1 MRPAR
6 NRPPKLVP
14 HAEASRPAPL
24 PTLEALI
31 ERSKVAGAGGSG
43 PGSTELR
50 RTVERLVAGDRR
62 ALGELDPMMGLTL
75 IDAWTAVTSAFGAT
89 ADAPV
94 IDASRTIAATRSA
107 VARVLEAA
115 ARGARVA
122 IATAYPA
129 SLVTMHLSF
138 SRLARANGAEVVDL
152 ADFGP
157 IRADGRMP
165 RWLRWVGGVA
175 VVSDGQSLCDTR
187 DGEAAR
193 EWMFAIPR
201 PSLVIADGP
210 YAEVAWES
218 GIEVVA
224 LAGLERPGLALAAAI
239 GGRCTLVP
247 MRTDRPARGY
257 QVLEDLI
264 ALPDADVTPPPFRPL
279 IDPPL
284 TAPPPIDPPLTQV

>member
-14 HAEASRPAPL
+14 HAEASRPAPPL
-24 PTLEALI
+24 TLEALI

-50 RTVERLVAGDRR
+50 RTVERMVAGDRR

-75 IDAWTAVTSAFGAT
+75 IDAWTAVTGAFGAT

-122 IATAYPA
+122 IATASPA
-129 SLVTMHLSF
+129 SLATLHLSF
-138 SRLARANGAEVVDL
+138 ARLARANGAEVVDL
-152 ADFGP
+152 PDFGP
-157 IRADGRMP
+157 IRADGRTP

-210 YAEVAWES
+210 YAEVA
-218 GIEVVA
+218 
-224 LAGLERPGLALAAAI
+224 
-239 GGRCTLVP
+239 
-247 MRTDRPARGY
+247 
-257 QVLEDLI
+257 
-264 ALPDADVTPPPFRPL
+264 
-279 IDPPL
+279 
-284 TAPPPIDPPLTQV
+284 

>member
-1 MRPAR
+1 VRQAR

-14 HAEASRPAPL
+14 HAQAPRPAPP
-24 PTLEALI
+24 PTLEAMI

-62 ALGELDPMMGLTL
+62 ALGELEPMTGLTL
-75 IDAWTAVTSAFGAT
+75 VDAWTAVGGAFGASGDT
-89 ADAPV
+89 PV

-122 IATAYPA
+122 VATAAPA
-129 SLVTMHLSF
+129 SLVTLHLSF
-138 SRLARANGAEVVDL
+138 VRLARANGAEVVDL
-152 ADFGP
+152 PDFGP
-157 IRADGRMP
+157 IRADGRTP
-165 RWLRWVGGVA
+165 RWLRWLGGVA

-210 YAEVAWES
+210 YAEVAWER

-224 LAGLERPGLALAAAI
+224 FAGLDRPGLALAAAVD
-239 GGRCTLVP
+239 GRCTLVP

-257 QVLEDLI
+257 QVLVDLV
-264 ALPDADVTPPPFRPL
+264 ALPHVDAAL
-279 IDPPL
+279 PL
-284 TAPPPIDPPLTQV
+284 TGLH